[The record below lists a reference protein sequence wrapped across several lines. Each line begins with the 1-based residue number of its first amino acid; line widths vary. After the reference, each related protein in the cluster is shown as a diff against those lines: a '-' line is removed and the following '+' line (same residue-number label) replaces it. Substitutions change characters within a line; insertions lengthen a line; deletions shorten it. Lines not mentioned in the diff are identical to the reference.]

1 MTITLYG
8 NPASTYVRTALMT
21 LIEKQVP
28 FELDGSG
35 LDTLE
40 GLKSPTH
47 LARHPYGRI
56 PVLADGDF
64 LVYETSAI
72 CRYVDALSDQGPG
85 LVPAAPREAALM
97 EQWISVVNGY
107 MYENMARRFIL
118 QYVFPRGA
126 DGGPD
131 RSVIDPAL
139 ADIRRDLGL
148 LDSAYGGRDFL
159 VGDSLSFA
167 DLFVAPLLYYVARMP
182 EGPELM
188 KDRAHV
194 GRAMQAMDA
203 RPSFAETTPPY

>member
-1 MTITLYG
+1 
-8 NPASTYVRTALMT
+8 
-21 LIEKQVP
+21 
-28 FELDGSG
+28 
-35 LDTLE
+35 
-40 GLKSPTH
+40 
-47 LARHPYGRI
+47 
-56 PVLADGDF
+56 
-64 LVYETSAI
+64 
-72 CRYVDALSDQGPG
+72 
-85 LVPAAPREAALM
+85 M